1 MSLEGESLDGREHLL
16 DGVGLRDLLDSLG
29 SELGVEL
36 LLPVGDLAESDALGF
51 ELLDDLLVLPAD
63 TLGEVAEDGVLASG
77 LQLGHTEGSGDD
89 HTVGALVGRRD
100 ALEALKRE
108 ERKMMSTWKTI
119 QELFKIK
126 KNNLCAFFC
135 NIKTMRRARARKKE
149 IRGVS

>member
-77 LQLGHTEGSGDD
+77 LQLGHAEGGGDD

-108 ERKMMSTWKTI
+108 ERKMSTRKTI
-119 QELFKIK
+119 QELFKM
-126 KNNLCAFFC
+126 KNKLGVLFC
-135 NIKTMRRARARKKE
+135 NIKTIRARARKKE